1 MLPSA
6 GFVRIILLRFGIK
19 LKKAYSNC
27 RDNFLAQRPLPD
39 MRWLFGDDFLCFS
52 RTAPRRIS
60 TRHRRV
66 PGTREKR
73 ETSRRLS
80 ACVHVRQYPGDI
92 SSTNS
97 DNFEPI
103 CHDN

>member
-39 MRWLFGDDFLCFS
+39 MRWLFGDDFFMFQQDGTSAHQHATPSRSWNEREARNESSSKCLCPC
-52 RTAPRRIS
+52 T
-60 TRHRRV
+60 TV
-66 PGTREKR
+66 PGG
-73 ETSRRLS
+73 
-80 ACVHVRQYPGDI
+80 H
-92 SSTNS
+92 
-97 DNFEPI
+97 FE
-103 CHDN
+103 HEF